1 MARSRI
7 PERAR
12 RGKPGSVRA
21 SGIQASLLP
30 SPGCRDGTETA
41 SGLWGVD
48 LPVSHLVAGV
58 DEAGRGCLAGPVVAA
73 AVILR
78 HEVVLRDLT
87 DSKLLS
93 PAVRSRLAEAIRA
106 AATSWAVAVVQA
118 EDIDATDILRATL
131 RAMTEAVRQLAPPP
145 DLVLVDGNVRPHL
158 PMPARAII
166 QGDLRVPAISAAS
179 ILAKVTR
186 DRIMEDWSVR
196 FPAYGFAQH
205 KGYGTIAHRAAIL
218 RYGLSPIHRRTFAG
232 VREYAEE
239 TGDQAWLW

>member
-1 MARSRI
+1 MARSSI
-7 PERAR
+7 PAR
-12 RGKPGSVRA
+12 TRRRKPASVRT
-21 SGIQASLLP
+21 SGTQANLLP
-30 SPGCRDGTETA
+30 SPGCREGTETA
-41 SGLWGVD
+41 SGPWGVD
-48 LPVSHLVAGV
+48 IPASQLVAGV

-78 HEVVLRDLT
+78 RDLVLPGLT
-87 DSKLLS
+87 DSKLLT
-93 PAVRSRLAEAIRA
+93 PAVRSRLAEAIHA
-106 AATSWAVAVVQA
+106 AATSWAVAVVEA
-118 EDIDATDILRATL
+118 EDIDGTDILRATL

-186 DRIMEDWSVR
+186 DRIMDEWSVR
-196 FPAYGFAQH
+196 YPAYGFAQH
-205 KGYGTIAHRAAIL
+205 KGYGTVAHRAAIL
-218 RYGLSPIHRRTFAG
+218 RYGVSPLHRRTFAG